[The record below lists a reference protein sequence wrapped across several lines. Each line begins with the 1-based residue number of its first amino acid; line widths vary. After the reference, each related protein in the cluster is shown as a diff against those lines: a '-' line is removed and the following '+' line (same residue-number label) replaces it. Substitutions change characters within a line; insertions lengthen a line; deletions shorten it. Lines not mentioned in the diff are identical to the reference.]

1 MYNYNKILNNNRGEI
16 MSKFKK
22 AVIAYISPGG
32 ATKEAAL
39 ALKDALV
46 SKKIEVS
53 VFEVG
58 RKNSFKRVQDAL
70 KEDGVIFFPGSPV
83 YVSKVL
89 PTIKE
94 LVSEAKTDKKIP
106 SVPFVTWGCV
116 TSGIALYDAGK
127 ALNENGFEIAG
138 ALKVPGPHSM
148 MTPSEDAL
156 GTGHPDKAD
165 KKIIAEFVDKLLLL
179 LESDDYSSKCLTPE
193 DIQYQPEEKKA
204 EMEKGDV
211 YKARANMPQK
221 MVSESLCT
229 TCGICAELCPVEA
242 IEMNPYPVFNDNCI
256 SCFNCYKQC
265 PEEAILCDLA
275 PVAERIKQRKKMFDE
290 PEKASYFINQ

>member
-1 MYNYNKILNNNRGEI
+1 

-32 ATKEAAL
+32 STKEAAYV
-39 ALKDALV
+39 LKDAL
-46 SKKIEVS
+46 SSQSIDVS

-58 RKNSFKRVQDAL
+58 RKKSFEGVKKAL
-70 KEDGVIFFPGSPV
+70 KEDGVIFFAGSPV

-89 PTIKE
+89 PSIKE
-94 LVSEAKTDKKIP
+94 LINEVKTDKKIP
-106 SVPFVTWGCV
+106 AVPFVTWGCV

-127 ALNENGFEIAG
+127 SLKENGFEIAG
-138 ALKVPGPHSM
+138 AIKVPGVHTM
-148 MTPSEDAL
+148 TTPSEDPL
-156 GTGHPDKAD
+156 GAGHPDSED
-165 KKIIAEFVDKLLLL
+165 KKIISEFAQKLLALL
-179 LESDDYSSKCLTPE
+179 DSDDYISKCLEPD
-193 DIQYQPEEKKA
+193 DIQYQPEDKKA

-229 TCGICAELCPVEA
+229 SCGICAELCPVEA
-242 IEMNPYPVFNDNCI
+242 IELDPYPVFNDNCI

-275 PVAERIKQRKKMFDE
+275 PIAERIRQRKKMFDE
-290 PEKASYFINQ
+290 ADEAKYFINQ

>member
-1 MYNYNKILNNNRGEI
+1 

-32 ATKEAAL
+32 ATKEAAF
-39 ALKDALV
+39 ALKDALA

-58 RKNSFKRVQDAL
+58 RKNSYDNVKKAL
-70 KEDGVIFFPGSPV
+70 LEDGVIFFPGSPV
-83 YVSKVL
+83 YVSKML
-89 PTIKE
+89 PPIKE
-94 LVSEAKTDKKIP
+94 LIVQAKTDKKIP
-106 SVPFVTWGCV
+106 CVPFVTWGCV

-127 ALNENGFEIAG
+127 TLNENGFEIAG
-138 ALKVPGPHSM
+138 AFKVPGPHSM

-156 GTGHPDKAD
+156 GAGHPDGND
-165 KKIIAEFVDKLLLL
+165 KKIISEFVEKLLKL
-179 LESDDYSSKCLTPE
+179 LESDDFSSKCLTPE
-193 DIQYQPEEKKA
+193 DIQYQPEERKA

-211 YKARANMPQK
+211 YKARAGMPQK

-229 TCGICAELCPVEA
+229 TCGVCAELCPVEA
-242 IEMNPYPVFNDNCI
+242 IELDPYPVFNDNCI

-265 PEEAILCDLA
+265 PEEAILCDLL
-275 PVAERIKQRKKMFDE
+275 PVVERIKQRKKMFDE